1 VLEAVDAYRRAFRP
15 SAGRPEPYVAVSA
28 DIVVADT
35 DDHARELAT
44 GYAPWVRSIRT
55 AEGAIPFP
63 TPDEA
68 RRHHWTDTDRA
79 LVQDRVDTQ
88 FVGAPATVADRLEVL
103 AEATGADELLLTT
116 ITHDHRDR
124 ARSYELIAHEWSAR
138 RPALAGLNG
147 HREG

>member
-1 VLEAVDAYRRAFRP
+1 M
-15 SAGRPEPYVAVSA
+15 
-28 DIVVADT
+28 
-35 DDHARELAT
+35 
-44 GYAPWVRSIRT
+44 RSIRT

-68 RRHHWTDTDRA
+68 RRHRWTDDDRA

-88 FVGAPATVADRLEVL
+88 FVGAPATVADQLEVL
-103 AEATGADELLLTT
+103 AAETGADELLITT

-124 ARSYELIAHEWSAR
+124 VRSYELLAEEWAAR
-138 RPALAGLNG
+138 RPALATLNG